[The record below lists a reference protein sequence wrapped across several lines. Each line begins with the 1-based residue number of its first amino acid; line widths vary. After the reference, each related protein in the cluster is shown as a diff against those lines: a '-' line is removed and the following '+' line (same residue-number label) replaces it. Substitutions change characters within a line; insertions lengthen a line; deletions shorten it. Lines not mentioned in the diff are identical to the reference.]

1 MWTGPTFCV
10 DRTSRNSGTR
20 RACGKASEMQ
30 DRGEPVAPKRP
41 KCRIEAS
48 LRRQSV
54 RNAGSTRACGAD
66 ASRVEERD
74 EPARLRRQKSVQG
87 AGSRRACGATQK
99 PLAQSLTSYIRR
111 FDIRKRPRRDNNAGS
126 VYAAYVGS
134 SLGDFACPLF
144 FLPARRRRRR
154 RASSDRTYPSRS
166 RACSRP
172 AGRGARTRLLHSA
185 SLPCTGSTRSCAPAP
200 PRGVVP
206 IAFAGRGTDSTKGR
220 HCVDVAM
227 RLPVRSASARRVG
240 SRAIPVSEWSQPVG
254 GGAGTLMLQLGG
266 LPSTRWCWQQTGGSI
281 GRESGA
287 RTHDE
292 HVACCSAL
300 RYCFFSAGAVEPE
313 THAGARAELSRRRAG
328 RPTQAAPDPPHRRRT
343 PRRRLCLSLRAD

>member
-1 MWTGPTFCV
+1 M

-54 RNAGSTRACGAD
+54 RNAGSTRACGAN

-134 SLGDFACPLF
+134 SLGDTACPLF
-144 FLPARRRRRR
+144 FYQRGGGGGAEQAATAPTPPGAARARVLRAEAPALACCTRHRSPAPARRAAALQHHLA
-154 RASSDRTYPSRS
+154 ASCP
-166 RACSRP
+166 
-172 AGRGARTRLLHSA
+172 
-185 SLPCTGSTRSCAPAP
+185 
-200 PRGVVP
+200 
-206 IAFAGRGTDSTKGR
+206 
-220 HCVDVAM
+220 
-227 RLPVRSASARRVG
+227 
-240 SRAIPVSEWSQPVG
+240 
-254 GGAGTLMLQLGG
+254 
-266 LPSTRWCWQQTGGSI
+266 
-281 GRESGA
+281 
-287 RTHDE
+287 
-292 HVACCSAL
+292 
-300 RYCFFSAGAVEPE
+300 
-313 THAGARAELSRRRAG
+313 
-328 RPTQAAPDPPHRRRT
+328 
-343 PRRRLCLSLRAD
+343 